1 MSFDS
6 RYVFIFSTTLYYAQ
20 KEFVHLRDKTGY
32 MLTEII
38 IIITL
43 IICNGILSASEIAI
57 VSSRKARLQAAA
69 DKSNKSAKIA
79 LDLKANPNNFLSTI
93 QIGITLIGILTGLF
107 SGGTISLYLT
117 TVFNQ
122 ISFLAPYS
130 QQLSII
136 AVVLVITYLSL
147 VIGELVPKRIGMAIP
162 EKYASLIAAP
172 MLFLSRLVK
181 PFVWL
186 LSASTD
192 TLVKLLN
199 IKVSKNTVTE
209 EEIKALVDEGVM
221 SGVIENFEHDFV
233 DRLLVLGDKRAINLM
248 VHRSD
253 IDCLDLQ
260 SSFEENKIIIRKSDH
275 TEFPVIDGS
284 FDQIK
289 GIIHVKTFLKKYI
302 DDKPID
308 LKALVKPIP
317 FVNENTSAYNM
328 LNVLKNG
335 KAQLA
340 IVIDEYGIPQGIVS
354 IKDIVRQLFGDMN
367 GVEDHADS
375 SIRKREDGTYIID
388 GRTQLDDFL
397 EYFDIQLTEEDEDE
411 VSNITTL
418 GGLVFLTLD
427 HVPEE
432 GESIYFKDYKL
443 EVIDMDGHRIDKV
456 LITTPP
462 YLNQDEKR
470 NDNDDQ

>member
-1 MSFDS
+1 
-6 RYVFIFSTTLYYAQ
+6 
-20 KEFVHLRDKTGY
+20 

-38 IIITL
+38 IIISL
-43 IICNGILSASEIAI
+43 IILNGILSASEIAI

-69 DKSNKSAKIA
+69 DKNNKSAQIA
-79 LDLKANPNNFLSTI
+79 LNLKENPNQFLSTI
-93 QIGITLIGILTGLF
+93 QIGITLIGILTGFF
-107 SGGTISLYLT
+107 SGGTISSHLA
-117 TVFNQ
+117 TVFSQ
-122 ISFLAPYS
+122 ISILAPYS
-130 QQLSII
+130 QQI
-136 AVVLVITYLSL
+136 AIVVVVLAITYLSL

-162 EKYASLIAAP
+162 EKYASLIASP
-172 MLFLSRLVK
+172 MLFLSKFVK

-186 LSASTD
+186 LSISTD
-192 TLVKLLN
+192 ALVRLMN

-209 EEIKALVDEGVM
+209 EEIKALVDEGVT

-260 SSFEENKIIIRKSDH
+260 NNFEENKNIIRESEH
-275 TEFPVIDGS
+275 TEFPVVDGS
-284 FDQIK
+284 FDQVK

-308 LKALVKPIP
+308 LQALVKPIP
-317 FVNENTSAYNM
+317 FVNENTSAYNI
-328 LNVLKNG
+328 LNILRSG

-340 IVIDEYGIPQGIVS
+340 VVVDEYGIPQGIVS
-354 IKDIVRQLFGDMN
+354 IKDIVRQLFGEMN
-367 GVEDHADS
+367 NSEERSDA
-375 SIRKREDGTYIID
+375 SIRKREDGSYIID
-388 GRTQLDDFL
+388 GRMQLDDFL
-397 EYFDIQLTEEDEDE
+397 DFFQIALSEEEADDI
-411 VSNITTL
+411 SNITTL

-432 GESIYFKDYKL
+432 GEFIHFKDYKL

-456 LITTPP
+456 LVNTLPLLTNSI
-462 YLNQDEKR
+462 NENED
-470 NDNDDQ
+470 